1 MGLLIFLI
9 LGFEMCIIEAFLVR
23 TSLKLTA
30 VLGCAVLQAL
40 EETFLGRSSSA
51 SHEGHS
57 HLVIVGVRTKPS
69 RKGDLP

>member
-30 VLGCAVLQAL
+30 VLGCAVLQA
-40 EETFLGRSSSA
+40 TR
-51 SHEGHS
+51 
-57 HLVIVGVRTKPS
+57 R
-69 RKGDLP
+69 DLFGKIIFRLP